1 MKIIYQTFIFSLQPH
16 NQKLPCCVYLAAL
29 AVTDNLF
36 LINCFELTVMMGL
49 FPKYFGDSLCVFM
62 AMHYHVRV
70 EFLQFSF
77 IIYIRFLYK
86 LFRHERYKT
95 ILRIPLHYIFA
106 TNNVYFKT
114 LKNNILKH
122 SGVWSYQ
129 FFHCNRRDSGE
140 ILSDLF
146 PSEKC
151 SMENSEKGQGN
162 LTSQIIFLLCL
173 WFMLRVGMAWDWNL
187 SFFRNTIFRV

>member
-1 MKIIYQTFIFSLQPH
+1 MQPQ
-16 NQKLPCCVYLAAL
+16 NKKLPCCVYLAAL

-36 LINCFELTVMMGL
+36 LINCFELTIMMGF
-49 FPKYFGDSLCVFM
+49 FPEHFGDSLCVFM

-70 EFLQFSF
+70 EFLPAVSF
-77 IIYIRFLYK
+77 YYLHPFFFCISF
-86 LFRHERYKT
+86 FRHERYKT
-95 ILRIPLHYIFA
+95 ILRRPLLYNFA

-114 LKNNILKH
+114 LRNNILKH

-129 FFHCNRRDSGE
+129 FFHSNRRDFGA

-151 SMENSEKGQGN
+151 SVENCQKGQGIITFQ
-162 LTSQIIFLLCL
+162 LIFLLCL
-173 WFMLRVGMAWDWNL
+173 WFMLREGIFFTIQ
-187 SFFRNTIFRV
+187 SFMYN